1 MGFGAASPPLPITS
15 YYIIYW
21 VPTSIALIFFFVRLA
36 VKLTKNR
43 GMQID
48 DFFVSFAA
56 AAVLTDAILHTLM
69 TPTSHNLGLIML
81 GLAQPGATFLED
93 VQEYLKLQFAAITLF
108 WNILWAVK
116 FSLLIF
122 IWRLTDGLPTMR
134 KWWWGV
140 TIFNIIMWMSAVM
153 SQYLN
158 CRPLKTAFMIGEE
171 ACETL
176 HPGTSARA
184 LLYAMGA
191 DIATDISIMALP
203 LRLLYGLKINRKQKF
218 GLVLI
223 FSLGLLCVI
232 FAVIRGVGSIVGDA
246 IMPIWLGVWTQ
257 RYGDLHTRWPRK
269 HKDPQTDANIKPHL
283 FSESCVALIVACLP
297 TLRTLLLSRSITG
310 GSSDSPSNGYRYG
323 SRKYGA
329 GGSSYARNSRIG
341 GSNHVKLD
349 DLSESSH
356 ITKIEAGGSKQA
368 QVSGMYYERNN
379 SSEEALRGPVP
390 GVAIHTNISV
400 TSERAQATKEVF

>member
-1 MGFGAASPPLPITS
+1 MGFGAASPPLPINN

-21 VPTSIALIFFFVRLA
+21 VPTSIALVFFFVRLA

-43 GMQID
+43 GLQID

-93 VQEYLKLQFAAITLF
+93 VQRYLRLQFAAITLF

-158 CRPLKTAFMIGEE
+158 CRPLKTAFLIGEG

-184 LLYAMGA
+184 LLYAMAA
-191 DIATDISIMALP
+191 DIITDISIMVLP

-257 RYGDLHTRWPRK
+257 
-269 HKDPQTDANIKPHL
+269 
-283 FSESCVALIVACLP
+283 SESCVALIVACLP

-310 GSSDSPSNGYRYG
+310 GSSDNPSGEYNRYG
-323 SRKYGA
+323 SRKYGV
-329 GGSSYARNSRIG
+329 GSSSYARNSRIG

-356 ITKIEAGGSKQA
+356 ITKIEAGSSKQG
-368 QVSGMYYERNN
+368 QISSMYYERNN

-400 TSERAQATKEVF
+400 TSERAQATKKPF

>member
-1 MGFGAASPPLPITS
+1 
-15 YYIIYW
+15 
-21 VPTSIALIFFFVRLA
+21 
-36 VKLTKNR
+36 
-43 GMQID
+43 
-48 DFFVSFAA
+48 
-56 AAVLTDAILHTLM
+56 
-69 TPTSHNLGLIML
+69 ML

-158 CRPLKTAFMIGEE
+158 CRPLKTAFMIGEG

-257 RYGDLHTRWPRK
+257 
-269 HKDPQTDANIKPHL
+269 
-283 FSESCVALIVACLP
+283 SESCVALIVACLP

>member
-56 AAVLTDAILHTLM
+56 AAVLTDAVLHTLM

-140 TIFNIIMWMSAVM
+140 TIFNIIMWMSAVL

-158 CRPLKTAFMIGEE
+158 CRPLKTAFMIGEG

-257 RYGDLHTRWPRK
+257 
-269 HKDPQTDANIKPHL
+269 
-283 FSESCVALIVACLP
+283 SESCVALIVACLP

>member
-158 CRPLKTAFMIGEE
+158 CRPLKTAFMIGEG

-203 LRLLYGLKINRKQKF
+203 LRLLYGLKINKKQKF

-257 RYGDLHTRWPRK
+257 
-269 HKDPQTDANIKPHL
+269 
-283 FSESCVALIVACLP
+283 SESCVALIVACLP

>member
-1 MGFGAASPPLPITS
+1 MAFGAATSPLPVNS

-21 VPTSIALIFFFVRLA
+21 VPTAIALGFFFVRLG
-36 VKLTKNR
+36 VKFVRSNGL
-43 GMQID
+43 QID
-48 DFFVSFAA
+48 DAFVIFAA
-56 AAVLTDAILHTLM
+56 AAVVAMAILHTLM
-69 TPTSHNLGLIML
+69 NPISHQLSLMML
-81 GLAQPGATFLED
+81 GRAQPGPNFVAD
-93 VQEYLKLQFAAITLF
+93 VARYLRLQFAAITLF

-140 TIFNIIMWMSAVM
+140 FGFNVILWASAVM

-158 CRPLKTAFMIGEE
+158 CRPLSTAFLIGEG
-171 ACETL
+171 ACESL

-191 DIATDISIMALP
+191 DIITDVTIMALP

-218 GLVLI
+218 GLILI

-232 FAVIRGVGSIVGDA
+232 FAIIRGVGSIVGEA

-257 RYGDLHTRWPRK
+257 
-269 HKDPQTDANIKPHL
+269 
-283 FSESCVALIVACLP
+283 SESCVALIVACLP
-297 TLRTLLLSRSITG
+297 SLRTLLLSRSITG
-310 GSSDSPSNGYRYG
+310 GSSDSPGGGYRYG
-323 SRKYGA
+323 SRKF
-329 GGSSYARNSRIG
+329 GGGSYARNSRHG
-341 GSNHVKLD
+341 GNSAHVKLD
-349 DLSESSH
+349 DLSDSSQ
-356 ITKIEAGGSKQA
+356 ITKIEAGHSKQP
-368 QVSGMYYERNN
+368 QVSTRYYEGDN
-379 SSEEALRGPVP
+379 SSEEVLRGPGH

-400 TSERAQATKEVF
+400 TSEQAHATKEVF

>member
-36 VKLTKNR
+36 VKLAKNR

-158 CRPLKTAFMIGEE
+158 CRPLKTAFMIGEG

-203 LRLLYGLKINRKQKF
+203 LRLLYGLKINKKQKF

-257 RYGDLHTRWPRK
+257 
-269 HKDPQTDANIKPHL
+269 
-283 FSESCVALIVACLP
+283 SESCVALIVACLP

>member
-1 MGFGAASPPLPITS
+1 
-15 YYIIYW
+15 
-21 VPTSIALIFFFVRLA
+21 
-36 VKLTKNR
+36 
-43 GMQID
+43 MQID

-257 RYGDLHTRWPRK
+257 
-269 HKDPQTDANIKPHL
+269 
-283 FSESCVALIVACLP
+283 SESCVALIVACLP

>member
-1 MGFGAASPPLPITS
+1 MGFGVASPPLPINN

-21 VPTSIALIFFFVRLA
+21 VPTSIALVFFFVRLA

-43 GMQID
+43 GLQID

-93 VQEYLKLQFAAITLF
+93 VQRYLRLQFAAITLF

-158 CRPLKTAFMIGEE
+158 CRPLKTAFLIGEG

-184 LLYAMGA
+184 LLYAMAA
-191 DIATDISIMALP
+191 DIITDISIMVLP

-257 RYGDLHTRWPRK
+257 
-269 HKDPQTDANIKPHL
+269 
-283 FSESCVALIVACLP
+283 SESCVALIVACLP

-310 GSSDSPSNGYRYG
+310 GSSDNPSGEYNRYG
-323 SRKYGA
+323 SRKYGV
-329 GGSSYARNSRIG
+329 GSSSYARNSRIG

-356 ITKIEAGGSKQA
+356 ITKIEAGSSKQG
-368 QVSGMYYERNN
+368 QISSMYYERNN

-400 TSERAQATKEVF
+400 TSERAQATKKPF

>member
-158 CRPLKTAFMIGEE
+158 CRPLKTAFMIGEG

-257 RYGDLHTRWPRK
+257 
-269 HKDPQTDANIKPHL
+269 
-283 FSESCVALIVACLP
+283 SESCVALIVACLP

>member
-1 MGFGAASPPLPITS
+1 MGFGAASPPLPIDN

-21 VPTSIALIFFFVRLA
+21 VPTSIALLFFFVRLG
-36 VKLTKNR
+36 VKLTKNN
-43 GMQID
+43 GLQID
-48 DFFVSFAA
+48 DIFVSFAA

-93 VQEYLKLQFAAITLF
+93 VQQYLKLQFAAITLF

-140 TIFNIIMWMSAVM
+140 TIFNIVMWMSAVM

-158 CRPLKTAFMIGEE
+158 CRPLKTAFLIGEG

-184 LLYAMGA
+184 LLYAMAA
-191 DIATDISIMALP
+191 DIITDISIMALP

-223 FSLGLLCVI
+223 FSLGLLCVV

-257 RYGDLHTRWPRK
+257 
-269 HKDPQTDANIKPHL
+269 
-283 FSESCVALIVACLP
+283 SESCVALIVACLP
-297 TLRTLLLSRSITG
+297 TLRTLLLSRSVTG
-310 GSSDSPSNGYRYG
+310 GSSDNPSGEYRYG
-323 SRKYGA
+323 SKKYG
-329 GGSSYARNSRIG
+329 SNSYARNSRLG

-356 ITKIEAGGSKQA
+356 ITRIEAGSAKQT
-368 QVSGMYYERNN
+368 QVSSMYYERNN
-379 SSEEALRGPVP
+379 SSEEALRGSGP

-400 TSERAQATKEVF
+400 TSERAQVTKEAF

>member
-158 CRPLKTAFMIGEE
+158 CRPLKTAFMIGEG

-257 RYGDLHTRWPRK
+257 
-269 HKDPQTDANIKPHL
+269 
-283 FSESCVALIVACLP
+283 SESCVALIVACLP

-323 SRKYGA
+323 SRKYGP

-356 ITKIEAGGSKQA
+356 ITKIEAGSSKQA